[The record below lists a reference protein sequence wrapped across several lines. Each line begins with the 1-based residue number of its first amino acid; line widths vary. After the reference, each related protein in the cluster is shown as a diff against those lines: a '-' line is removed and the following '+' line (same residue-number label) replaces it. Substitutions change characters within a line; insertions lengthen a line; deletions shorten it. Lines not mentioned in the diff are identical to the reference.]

1 MATTDTKLIGKIFIK
16 GIITLKT
23 GLHIGS
29 KDSSLEIGGVDNSI
43 VKTGN
48 GIPFIPGS
56 SLKGKMRS
64 LLAKTEGSPEI
75 NEDSEDLK
83 KLFGDSPSKDD
94 RFITRILVRDGHLI
108 TDEFEKTF
116 GPKKD
121 RKLDF
126 DFSEI
131 KTENVIVRRTG
142 SAQHPRQMER
152 VPAKANFDLN
162 ITLNIFEGD
171 DEMTFLKKIKL
182 AFELLKED
190 YIGGSGSRGY
200 GNVDLEITDVEKLK
214 INTDEIEKIKENK
227 LIDFFQN

>member
-1 MATTDTKLIGKIFIK
+1 MTTKELKLIGKVFIN

-64 LLAKTEGSPEI
+64 LLAKTEGSLDI
-75 NEDSEDLK
+75 KNDTDSLK
-83 KLFGDSPSKDD
+83 KLFGDPSSNED

-108 TDEFEKTF
+108 TNKFEESF

-121 RKLDF
+121 RKMDF

-152 VPAKANFDLN
+152 VPANATFELN
-162 ITLNIFEGD
+162 ITLNIFDSD
-171 DEMTFLKKIKL
+171 DVKLFLKKIKL
-182 AFELLKED
+182 ALDLLEDD

-200 GNVDLEITDVEKLK
+200 GSVSVQIVDVQKLT
-214 INTDEIEKIKENK
+214 INFDEVIKTKEQE
-227 LIDFFQN
+227 LIDFFQK